1 LSSCDVVGDNVCK
14 TGKTMLN
21 LSNSHKE
28 ELYNII
34 VEINGDNF
42 IETFIETGF
51 DVFEDVAGYET
62 VEEDALQFRY

>member
-1 LSSCDVVGDNVCK
+1 
-14 TGKTMLN
+14 MLH

-62 VEEDALQFRY
+62 VEEDALVSLLTHIHSNHTGKNDNKNVV